1 MRRFQS
7 GLRVRG
13 RFSAFSL
20 CGFLSLSALATAVAQ
35 AADPVT
41 DVGAAARQAERIQN
55 DLRDQVQR
63 QREQDLRSSEP
74 PTHFEVQAPQRKER
88 PAGPCRPITEIDI
101 TGVTLLSNSVVE
113 EIEQQWQGQCIGVAQ
128 IEQILGALTVA
139 YMDKG
144 YVAARAYLPAQDLTS
159 GKLTIGVAEGQVE
172 RIEVNDGGKNSI
184 PLGNVAPGVVGEPLN
199 LRDLEQALDQINRLA
214 SNDATM
220 QIAPGSTPG
229 DSVVVFS
236 NTPSRRA
243 HASLT
248 YDNYGQK
255 ATGKNQAGVNV
266 SLDNPLGFNDF
277 ISFTHR
283 RSMPYDTGRH
293 SAYMD
298 NISYVIPFGY
308 STLSFN
314 VSDSEYA
321 SILDA
326 PSGAELETNGN
337 SKNYAIQLDHVLW
350 RGQQSQWSLSG
361 ALTKKKTENYLEG
374 ILLDVSSRSL
384 TVFDLDTAF
393 TTRVLGGAL
402 TLTGGVARGL
412 TWFDALDDASDLPS
426 WAPRAQFTKVKYGAN
441 FYRPFQVAGH
451 NLAYTAQ
458 FSGQHAY
465 DVLYG
470 SEQFSIGSPYT
481 VRGFSE
487 DSLNGDQGQYLRND
501 LSLSEP
507 VMLPGGYIAM
517 LRPYVALDW
526 GKVWNRVGDVP
537 EGELSSASIGVGLY
551 LGPLTLDVLVAH
563 PLDKPGFMEK
573 QGDSTFFNLGL
584 AF

>member
-1 MRRFQS
+1 MRRIQS
-7 GLRVRG
+7 DLLLRG
-13 RFSAFSL
+13 RLSAISL
-20 CGFLSLSALATAVAQ
+20 CAFLSLSALATTAAH

-63 QREQDLRSSEP
+63 QREQDLRSDQP
-74 PTHFEVQAPQRKER
+74 PTHFDVQAPQPKER
-88 PAGPCRPITEIDI
+88 PAGPCRPISEIDI
-101 TGVTLLSNSVVE
+101 TGVSLLSRSVVE
-113 EIEQQWQGQCIGVAQ
+113 EIEQQWQGKCIGVAQ

-172 RIEVNDGGKNSI
+172 KIEVNDGGKNSI

-248 YDNYGQK
+248 YDNYGQE

-277 ISFTHR
+277 VSFTHR

-298 NISYVIPFGY
+298 NLSYVIPFGY
-308 STLSFN
+308 TTLSLN

-337 SKNYAIQLDHVLW
+337 SKNYSIQLDHMLW
-350 RGQQSQWSLSG
+350 RGQQSQWSVSG
-361 ALTKKKTENYLEG
+361 LLTKKKTENYLESV
-374 ILLDVSSRSL
+374 LLDVSSRSL
-384 TVFDLDTAF
+384 TVFDLDTTF

-402 TLTGGVARGL
+402 TLSGGVARGL
-412 TWFDALDDASDLPS
+412 TWFDALDDASDLPG
-426 WAPRAQFTKVKYGAN
+426 WAPRAQFTKLKYSAN
-441 FYRPFQVAGH
+441 FYRPFQVDGH
-451 NLAYTAQ
+451 NLAYTAR

-487 DSLNGDQGQYLRND
+487 ESLSGDQGQYLRND

-507 VMLPGGYIAM
+507 VMLPGGYIVT

-526 GKVWNRVGDVP
+526 GKVWNRVGGVP
-537 EGELSSASIGVGLY
+537 EGELSSASLGMAIYV
-551 LGPLTLDVLVAH
+551 GPLTLDVMVAH
-563 PLDKPGFMEK
+563 PLNKPDFIEK